1 MEKTIQRLPITH
13 DYVFKRVFSYEGN
26 ESVLKDFLEAILKIK
41 IKKVEVKNP
50 ELIKNSK
57 KDKIGVLDI
66 KVEVDNNVILDI
78 EMQSKDEKNMIER
91 STTYTGKMIASQLQE
106 AEPYTKLRK
115 TIFIGILN
123 FNYIKRN
130 SYHNVG
136 KMKFEETEKEEY
148 VDMGYKEEETIASPF
163 IEMHFVELPKFRKKK
178 PGIDTKL
185 DQWLWFLS
193 GKEEMIEMAG
203 KKNKE
208 IKKATNTL
216 NRISLDPKER
226 EIYESIVQ
234 AEFNQ
239 KISNQKFLEEGIEKG
254 RKEGKVEGIK
264 EGKAEGIKEGKAEG
278 MKEGKIEVARKL
290 LQKNMDIKTIVEIT
304 EIPEEEIKKILK

>member
-26 ESVLKDFLEAILKIK
+26 ESVLKDFLEAVLKIK

-57 KDKIGVLDI
+57 KDKKGVLDI
-66 KVEVDNNVILDI
+66 KVEMDNNVIIDI
-78 EMQSKDEKNMIER
+78 EMQAKDEKNIIER
-91 STTYTGKMIASQLQE
+91 STTYTGKMIASQLQQ
-106 AEPYTKLRK
+106 AETYGILRK

-136 KMKFEETEKEEY
+136 KMKFEETEQEEY

-163 IEMHFVELPKFRKKK
+163 IEMHFIELPKFRKKNS
-178 PGIDTKL
+178 GIDTKL

-193 GKEEMIEMAG
+193 GKEEMIEMAE
-203 KKNKE
+203 KENKE
-208 IKKATNTL
+208 IKKAADTL
-216 NRISLDPKER
+216 DRISLDPKER

-239 KISNQKFLEEGIEKG
+239 KVSNQKFLEEGIEKG
-254 RKEGKVEGIK
+254 RKEGIK

-278 MKEGKIEVARKL
+278 EKKKGFEVAKNL
-290 LQKNMDIKTIVEIT
+290 LKKDMDIKTIAEIT
-304 EIPEEEIKKILK
+304 GISESEIEKLVETE